1 MINFFYDEISKS
13 LSSEIP
19 QSKNSYL
26 KAMLNLEKFE
36 IGQSYV
42 TSKIKNKKN
51 DTFVVNIQGGSPGID
66 ISDSLFYLTEIPK
79 IAYVRTTIDNM
90 ILIRKLPVLGV
101 KEWLLIYENTLFL
114 LAVKE
119 KYNELEILCVF
130 KFLL

>member
-1 MINFFYDEISKS
+1 MNLFYDEISKS

-19 QSKNSYL
+19 LSKNSYL
-26 KAMLNLEKFE
+26 KAMLDFEKFE

-42 TSKIKNKKN
+42 TSKVKNKKN
-51 DTFVVNIQGGSPGID
+51 DTFLVNIQGGSPGID
-66 ISDSLFYLTEIPK
+66 ISDSLFNLTEIPK
-79 IAYVRTTIDNM
+79 FAYVRTMIDNT
-90 ILIRKLPVLGV
+90 ILVRKLPVLGV

-130 KFLL
+130 

>member
-1 MINFFYDEISKS
+1 MINFFYDEMSKS

-90 ILIRKLPVLGV
+90 ILIRKLPVMGV

-130 KFLL
+130 

>member
-1 MINFFYDEISKS
+1 MNFFYDEFSKS

-26 KAMLNLEKFE
+26 KAMLDLEKFE

-51 DTFVVNIQGGSPGID
+51 DTLVVNIQGGSPGID
-66 ISDSLFYLTEIPK
+66 ISDSLFNFTEIPK
-79 IAYVRTTIDNM
+79 IAYLRTMIDNT
-90 ILIRKLPVLGV
+90 ILVRKLPVLGV
-101 KEWLLIYENTLFL
+101 KEWLLIYEDTLFL

-119 KYNELEILCVF
+119 KYDELEILCVF
-130 KFLL
+130 

>member
-13 LSSEIP
+13 LFSEIP

-51 DTFVVNIQGGSPGID
+51 DTFVVNIQGGSPGIA
-66 ISDSLFYLTEIPK
+66 ISDSLFYLTDIPK

-101 KEWLLIYENTLFL
+101 KEWLLIYENTFFL

-119 KYNELEILCVF
+119 KYKELEILCVF
-130 KFLL
+130 

>member
-90 ILIRKLPVLGV
+90 ILIRKLPILGV

-130 KFLL
+130 

>member
-19 QSKNSYL
+19 QSKNYYL

-130 KFLL
+130 

>member
-1 MINFFYDEISKS
+1 MINFFYDEMSKS

-51 DTFVVNIQGGSPGID
+51 DTLVVNIQGGSPGID
-66 ISDSLFYLTEIPK
+66 ISDSLFYLTDIPK

-101 KEWLLIYENTLFL
+101 KEWLLIYENTFFL

-119 KYNELEILCVF
+119 KYKELEILCVF
-130 KFLL
+130 

>member
-1 MINFFYDEISKS
+1 MNFFYDEISKS

-26 KAMLNLEKFE
+26 KAMLDLEKFE

-51 DTFVVNIQGGSPGID
+51 DTLVVNIQGGSPGID
-66 ISDSLFYLTEIPK
+66 ISDSLFNLTKIPK

-90 ILIRKLPVLGV
+90 IMIRKLPVIGV
-101 KEWLLIYENTLFL
+101 KEWLLIYEDTLFL

-119 KYNELEILCVF
+119 KYDELEILCVF
-130 KFLL
+130 

>member
-1 MINFFYDEISKS
+1 MDVFYDELSKS

-19 QSKNSYL
+19 QSKNSFL
-26 KAMLNLEKFE
+26 KAMLDLEKFE
-36 IGQSYV
+36 IGESYV

-66 ISDSLFYLTEIPK
+66 ISTSLFNLTEVPK
-79 IAYVRTTIDNM
+79 IVYLRTMIDNR

-101 KEWLLIYENTLFL
+101 KDWLLIYENTLFS

-119 KYNELEILCVF
+119 KYEELEILCVF
-130 KFLL
+130 

>member
-1 MINFFYDEISKS
+1 MDVFYDELSKF

-19 QSKNSYL
+19 QSKNSFL
-26 KAMLNLEKFE
+26 KAMLDLEKFE
-36 IGQSYV
+36 IGESYV

-66 ISDSLFYLTEIPK
+66 ISTSLFNLTEVPK
-79 IAYVRTTIDNM
+79 IVYLRTMIDNK

-101 KEWLLIYENTLFL
+101 KDWLLIYENTLFS

-119 KYNELEILCVF
+119 KYEELEILCVF
-130 KFLL
+130 

>member
-1 MINFFYDEISKS
+1 MSLFYDEISKS

-19 QSKNSYL
+19 LSKNSYL
-26 KAMLNLEKFE
+26 KAMLDLEKFE

-42 TSKIKNKKN
+42 TSKVKNKKN

-66 ISDSLFYLTEIPK
+66 ISTSLFNLTEIPQ
-79 IAYVRTTIDNM
+79 IVYLRTMIDNK

-101 KEWLLIYENTLFL
+101 KDWLLIYENTLFS

-119 KYNELEILCVF
+119 KYEELEILCVF
-130 KFLL
+130 

>member
-1 MINFFYDEISKS
+1 MNFFYDEISKS

-51 DTFVVNIQGGSPGID
+51 DTLVVNIQGGSPGID
-66 ISDSLFYLTEIPK
+66 ISDSLFNFTEIPK
-79 IAYVRTTIDNM
+79 IAYVRTMIDNT
-90 ILIRKLPVLGV
+90 ILVRKLPILGV
-101 KEWLLIYENTLFL
+101 KEWLLIYEDTLFL

-119 KYNELEILCVF
+119 KYDELEILCVF
-130 KFLL
+130 

>member
-51 DTFVVNIQGGSPGID
+51 DTFIVNIQGGSPGID

-130 KFLL
+130 

>member
-1 MINFFYDEISKS
+1 MNFFYDEISKS

-26 KAMLNLEKFE
+26 KAMLDLEKFE

-51 DTFVVNIQGGSPGID
+51 DTLVVNIQGGSPGID
-66 ISDSLFYLTEIPK
+66 ISDSLFNFTEIPK
-79 IAYVRTTIDNM
+79 IVYVRTMIDKM
-90 ILIRKLPVLGV
+90 ILVRKLPVLGV
-101 KEWLLIYENTLFL
+101 KEWLLIYEDTLFL

-119 KYNELEILCVF
+119 KYDELEILCVF
-130 KFLL
+130 

>member
-1 MINFFYDEISKS
+1 MSLFYDEISKS

-19 QSKNSYL
+19 LSKNSYL
-26 KAMLNLEKFE
+26 KAMLDLEKFE

-42 TSKIKNKKN
+42 TSKVKNKKN

-66 ISDSLFYLTEIPK
+66 ISDSLFNLTEIPK
-79 IAYVRTTIDNM
+79 FAYVRTMIDNT
-90 ILIRKLPVLGV
+90 ILVRKLPVLGV

-119 KYNELEILCVF
+119 KYSELEILCVF
-130 KFLL
+130 

>member
-1 MINFFYDEISKS
+1 MMTNFFYDEISKS

-130 KFLL
+130 

>member
-1 MINFFYDEISKS
+1 MNFFYDEISKS

-26 KAMLNLEKFE
+26 KAMLDLERFE

-51 DTFVVNIQGGSPGID
+51 DTIVVNIQGGSPGID
-66 ISDSLFYLTEIPK
+66 ISDSLFNLTEIPK
-79 IAYVRTTIDNM
+79 IAYVRTMIDNT
-90 ILIRKLPVLGV
+90 ILVRKLPVLGV

-119 KYNELEILCVF
+119 KYDELEILCVF
-130 KFLL
+130 

>member
-1 MINFFYDEISKS
+1 MNLFYDEISKS

-26 KAMLNLEKFE
+26 KAMLDLEKFE

-51 DTFVVNIQGGSPGID
+51 DIFVVNIQGGSPGID
-66 ISDSLFYLTEIPK
+66 ISDSLFNFTEIPK
-79 IAYVRTTIDNM
+79 IAYVRTIIDNT
-90 ILIRKLPVLGV
+90 ILVRKLPVLGV
-101 KEWLLIYENTLFL
+101 KEWLLIYEDTLFL

-130 KFLL
+130 

>member
-1 MINFFYDEISKS
+1 MNFFYDEISKS

-26 KAMLNLEKFE
+26 KAMLDLEKFE

-66 ISDSLFYLTEIPK
+66 ISDSLFNFTEIPK
-79 IAYVRTTIDNM
+79 IAYVRTTIDNT
-90 ILIRKLPVLGV
+90 ILVRKLPVLGV
-101 KEWLLIYENTLFL
+101 KEWLLIYEDTLFL

-130 KFLL
+130 

>member
-1 MINFFYDEISKS
+1 MKLFYDEISKS

-19 QSKNSYL
+19 LSKNSYL
-26 KAMLNLEKFE
+26 KAMLDLEKFE

-42 TSKIKNKKN
+42 TSKVKNKKN

-66 ISDSLFYLTEIPK
+66 ISDSLFNLTEIPK
-79 IAYVRTTIDNM
+79 FAYVRTMIDNT
-90 ILIRKLPVLGV
+90 ILVRKLPVLGV

-119 KYNELEILCVF
+119 KYSELEILCVF
-130 KFLL
+130 

>member
-13 LSSEIP
+13 LFSEIP

-51 DTFVVNIQGGSPGID
+51 DTLVVNIQGGSPGID
-66 ISDSLFYLTEIPK
+66 ISDSLFYLTDIPK

-101 KEWLLIYENTLFL
+101 KEWLLIYENTFFL

-119 KYNELEILCVF
+119 KYKELEILCVF
-130 KFLL
+130 